1 MNNDLFLFIGILIF
15 FFVLWFYSGG
25 PNNPISFAG
34 PYITPVTDVGVDSVG
49 YDDGT
54 SFWGAWGGNNSAN
67 SPDIFEIALS
77 PLHGKVYIAGGT
89 PQSRDEDEEYII
101 IRSSAGADVTV
112 TGWQLVS
119 ASTGTQ
125 LRIPE
130 GRHGR
135 SRSSRAVVLS
145 PGEKALI
152 VSGERDDETDT
163 LRNWYS
169 DEWFAYLE
177 RRDDL
182 WPESDDTITLLDASG
197 KVVDQYQY

>member
-1 MNNDLFLFIGILIF
+1 MNDAFLFIGILVF

-54 SFWGAWGGNNSAN
+54 SFWTRWGGDNSAN
-67 SPDIFEIALS
+67 SHDSFDSARS
-77 PLHGKVYIAGGT
+77 PLYGKVYIAGGT
-89 PQSRDEDEEYII
+89 PQSRNEDEEYLI
-101 IRSSAGADVTV
+101 IRSSAGVDVTISS
-112 TGWQLVS
+112 WQLVS
-119 ASTGTQ
+119 AANDTH

-130 GRHGR
+130 GQHG
-135 SRSSRAVVLS
+135 SSRNPRAIVLS

-152 VSGERDDETDT
+152 VTGERDDRSDD
-163 LRNWYS
+163 LRDWYS

-177 RRDDL
+177 RNDNL

-197 KVVDQYQY
+197 QVVDQYQY